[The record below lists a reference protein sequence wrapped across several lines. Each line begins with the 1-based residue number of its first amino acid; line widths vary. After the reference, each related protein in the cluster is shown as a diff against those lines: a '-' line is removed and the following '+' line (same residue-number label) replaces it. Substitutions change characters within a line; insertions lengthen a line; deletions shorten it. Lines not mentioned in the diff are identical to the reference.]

1 MEDFPRTS
9 LELLYT
15 ISRKLAT
22 SLDLNTTLSQVLHL
36 STQAVNAERGSLI
49 VLDENQQPI
58 DSAIV
63 VNSKLIPHI
72 TDQMQP
78 TLSNGLAGWVLK
90 NRKGVLIADT
100 RKDKRWLQREDDRKE
115 NSGGKSAVCVP
126 LLSGERVAGI
136 LTLVHKTPGYFNL
149 EHLTLLQSIADQA
162 GVALHNAWL
171 YDLLQ
176 AAHARYQVLFQDS
189 IDPIFI
195 TNLDS
200 SILEANLQAIN
211 TTGYALKS
219 LHTKSMF
226 NWNSSNPNM
235 AILDSVPEERIANLQ
250 QDEIH
255 SFESNLVKATGD
267 RIPVQVYVRLVAL
280 GLDLQLQWIVRDISE
295 RKKFDR
301 LQEDTFSMIYHDLRT
316 PLANMVSAMDILHS
330 MHLDTNHPEV
340 TELVNIL
347 SRSTDRMQRLTSSLL
362 DINYLEAGQSI
373 TRRKQESVLV
383 IVKEAMQTVE
393 LNARSKSQTL
403 AVDIGEDIPELF
415 VDADMLK
422 RVVINLLENSIKFTP
437 KEGQITVRV
446 HLTDGNVMFS
456 VQDNGRGIPPESL
469 KNIFEKFVSMST
481 ESKSRGMGIGLAFC
495 RLAVEAHGGKIWA
508 ESIVG
513 EGSTFRFILPIALN
527 QQPA

>member
-9 LELLYT
+9 LELLYA
-15 ISRKLAT
+15 ISRKLST
-22 SLDLNTTLSQVLHL
+22 SLDLNTTLSQVLRL
-36 STQAVNAERGSLI
+36 STEAVNAERGSLI
-49 VLDENQQPI
+49 VLDENQLPV

-63 VNSKLIPHI
+63 VNNQLIPHI
-72 TDQMQP
+72 SDQILP
-78 TLSNGLAGWVLK
+78 TLANGLAGWVLK
-90 NRKGVLIADT
+90 KRKGVLIEDT
-100 RKDKRWLQREDDRKE
+100 RMDKRWLKRDDDRTE

-126 LLSGERVAGI
+126 LLLGERVAGI
-136 LTLVHKTPGYFNL
+136 LTIVHKSPGYFNQ

-176 AAHARYQVLFQDS
+176 AAHSRYQVLFQDS

-195 TNLDS
+195 TDKDS
-200 SILEANLQAIN
+200 TILEANLQAIKN
-211 TTGYALKS
+211 TGYPLNTLQTRS
-219 LHTKSMF
+219 LFTQ
-226 NWNSSNPNM
+226 NSSNPGM
-235 AILDSVPEERIANLQ
+235 AILDTVPVDLIAALQ

-255 SFESNLVKATGD
+255 SFESNLIKSTGES
-267 RIPVQVYVRLVAL
+267 IPVQVNVRQVTL
-280 GLDLQLQWIVRDISE
+280 GNDLHLQWIVRDISE
-295 RKKFDR
+295 RNKFDR
-301 LQEDTFSMIYHDLRT
+301 LQEDTFSMVYHDLRT

-362 DINYLEAGQSI
+362 DINYLEAGQPI
-373 TRRKQESVLV
+373 TRRKQESVLE
-383 IVKEAMQTVE
+383 IIKEAVQTVQ
-393 LNARSKSQTL
+393 LNAKSKAQIISMDVG
-403 AVDIGEDIPELF
+403 VDVPELF

-437 KEGQITVRV
+437 KEGQISVRV
-446 HLTDGNVMFS
+446 HLADGNVMFS
-456 VQDNGRGIPPESL
+456 IQDNGRGIPPESL
-469 KNIFEKFVSMST
+469 KNIFEKFVSMSP

-508 ESIVG
+508 ESILG
-513 EGSTFRFILPIALN
+513 EGSTFQFILPIALN